1 LNGIVFAALI
11 RMNHKNILIL
21 LMKRIIFSCIM
32 ITGVSLL
39 FSCNNKEPGSSN
51 STKKIK
57 QQDDGT
63 ISLEIEKADRYIDM
77 DDRSDNTAEWNVVV
91 KKSGRYNVWISSATL
106 DTVDLNYKNSV
117 MVNVQDKMIQAHPDC
132 DKIIKNSGDVSYPYF
147 RADSFIGTLY
157 LQDTGEF
164 YIQVTSEMI
173 LPENYYAGESS
184 ASDIAKLISVSF
196 TPVTR

>member
-1 LNGIVFAALI
+1 
-11 RMNHKNILIL
+11 MDHKNILEP

-32 ITGVSLL
+32 IAGVSLL
-39 FSCNNKEPGSSN
+39 FSCNNKEKENSSPE
-51 STKKIK
+51 KVK

-91 KKSGRYNVWISSATL
+91 HKSGRYNVWISSATL

-117 MVNVQDKMIQAHPDC
+117 MVNVQDKMIHAHPDC
-132 DKIIKNSGDVSYPYF
+132 DKIIKNSSDVSYPYF

-173 LPENYYAGESS
+173 LPENYYAGEYS

>member
-1 LNGIVFAALI
+1 
-11 RMNHKNILIL
+11 
-21 LMKRIIFSCIM
+21 M
-32 ITGVSLL
+32 ITGISLL
-39 FSCNNKEPGSSN
+39 FSCNNKKPGNS

-63 ISLEIEKADRYIDM
+63 ISLEIKKADRYTDM
-77 DDRSDNTAEWNVVV
+77 GDRSDNTAEWNVVV

-106 DTVDLNYKNSV
+106 DTTDLNYKNSV
-117 MVNVQDKMIQAHPDC
+117 MVNVQDKMIQARPDC
-132 DKIIKNSGDVSYPYF
+132 DKVINNSADVPYPYF
-147 RADSFIGTLY
+147 RADSFIGTVY

-173 LPENYYAGESS
+173 LPENYRAGGSS
-184 ASDIAKLISVSF
+184 AEDIAELISVSF

>member
-1 LNGIVFAALI
+1 
-11 RMNHKNILIL
+11 
-21 LMKRIIFSCIM
+21 MKRIILGCIM
-32 ITGVSLL
+32 IAGIGLL
-39 FSCNNKEPGSSN
+39 FSCNNRKPESN
-51 STKKIK
+51 SIARKIK

-63 ISLEIEKADRYIDM
+63 ISLEIEKADRYTDM
-77 DDRSDNTAEWNVVV
+77 ADRSDNTAEWNVVV

-106 DTVDLNYKNSV
+106 DTIDLNYKNSV

-132 DKIIKNSGDVSYPYF
+132 DKIITNSGDVPYPYF

-173 LPENYYAGESS
+173 LPENYPAGEYS

>member
-1 LNGIVFAALI
+1 
-11 RMNHKNILIL
+11 
-21 LMKRIIFSCIM
+21 M
-32 ITGVSLL
+32 IAGVSLL

-51 STKKIK
+51 NTKKIK

-91 KKSGRYNVWISSATL
+91 NKSGRYNVWISSATL
-106 DTVDLNYKNSV
+106 DTTDLNYQNYV
-117 MVNVQDKMIQAHPDC
+117 MVNVQDKMIHAHPNC
-132 DKIIKNSGDVSYPYF
+132 DKIIKNSNDVSYPYF

-173 LPENYYAGESS
+173 LPENYYAGEYS